1 MGGCCG
7 GSSQTES
14 IQTVPELSV
23 SFEYSPF
30 RFLRNLA
37 RSREI
42 AGVLLRHGFED
53 VIERIGLRRYLQWG
67 KRLFFRRDPDAN
79 QMGTPQ
85 RIRRTLEDLGPTF
98 IKFGQVISTRPDL
111 VPQEVIDEL
120 SHLQE
125 RVPPFP
131 GDEAVRIVETELHQP
146 VSKLFAEFEA
156 EPLAAGSLGQ
166 VHRARHFD
174 GTPLAVKIRRPHV
187 ERDIERDLS
196 LMTEIAALIEYHFP
210 ESQVFDPLGL
220 VRHFQR
226 TIRREVNFLREAR
239 TMEQFRRLY
248 RNDPDLHIPRIYEG
262 LCTNSMITMEFVEG
276 CRPTDLEEIRAYGL
290 DPSQLAG
297 AGARLYLKQVFVLG
311 IFHGDPHPGN
321 MRIQRDGAIALL
333 DFGMVG
339 FLDDEKREMLV
350 DLIVAVSK
358 SDVSLAVRVIQKLGQ
373 PSRPVDES
381 LLRIDIKDFVETYYG
396 ISLEQ
401 LQVGRMLQDFVSIL
415 SSHGLRCPGDLILLI
430 RATVTLEGVGRGL
443 NPGFNMASELAPFVE
458 GLVKRRYDPRRIA
471 QHVADD
477 LKDLARTLH
486 SMPVSLARTLDKLSR
501 DDLRIQLEHRSL
513 DRLISEFDRS
523 SNRIVVALVVAA
535 LVVSSSL
542 IIRSV
547 GGSPWVTVPVF
558 SLSGMLGVWLIYGVI
573 RSGRL

>member
-1 MGGCCG
+1 MVARYRPLK
-7 GSSQTES
+7 
-14 IQTVPELSV
+14 IHRV

-42 AGVLLRHGFED
+42 VGVLLRHGFD
-53 VIERIGLRRYLQWG
+53 DLIERIGLRRYLQWG
-67 KRLFFRRDPDAN
+67 KRLFFRPDPAAESL
-79 QMGTPQ
+79 GTPQ
-85 RIRRTLEDLGPTF
+85 RIRRALEDLGPTF

-111 VPQEVIDEL
+111 VPEDVIEEL

-125 RVPPFP
+125 RVPAFP
-131 GDEAVRIVETELHQP
+131 GEEAVRLVEAELHRP
-146 VSKLFAEFEA
+146 IALLFAEFETQ
-156 EPLAAGSLGQ
+156 PLAAGSLGQ

-174 GTPLAVKIRRPHV
+174 GTLLAIKIRRPHV

-196 LMTEIAALIEYHFP
+196 LMQEIALLIERHIP
-210 ESQVFDPLGL
+210 ESQVFDPIGL
-220 VRHFQR
+220 VQHFQR

-248 RNDPDLHIPRIYEG
+248 RNDPDLMVPRVYED
-262 LCTNSMITMEFVEG
+262 LCTSAVLTMEFVNG
-276 CRPTDLEEIRAYGL
+276 CRPNDLDQVREMGL
-290 DPSQLAG
+290 APCQVAIV
-297 AGARLYLKQVFVLG
+297 GARLFMKQVFDLG

-321 MRIQRDGAIALL
+321 MRIMSNGTISMIDY
-333 DFGMVG
+333 GMVG
-339 FLDDEKREMLV
+339 FLDDDKRELLV

-358 SDVSLAVRVIQKLGQ
+358 SDVPLAVRVVQSLGQ
-373 PSRPVDES
+373 PSRPLDES

-401 LQVGRMLQDFVSIL
+401 LRVGRMLQDFVQIL
-415 SSHGLRCPGDLILLI
+415 SAHGLRCPGDLMLLI

-443 NPGFNMASELAPFVE
+443 DPKFNLAGELAPFVE
-458 GLVKRRYDPRRIA
+458 GLVKRRYDPRRVA
-471 QHVADD
+471 KKVADD
-477 LKDLARTLH
+477 LKMLAGTLH

-501 DDLRIQLEHRSL
+501 DDLKIQLEHRSL

-542 IIRSV
+542 IIRGS
-547 GGSPWVTVPVF
+547 GASPWITVPVF
-558 SLSGMLGVWLIYGVI
+558 TLSGMLGIWLIYGVL